1 MQTQLN
7 VKFKHKKIM
16 FAPIGLLKKMR
27 AQERILM
34 PKIKVI
40 SYGREL
46 LIQEEAVRNYASF
59 EYRNKKYDF
68 EIIRKIG
75 IAPTKTIEL
84 DIFNLL
90 EKYKGQE
97 VAI

>member
-1 MQTQLN
+1 
-7 VKFKHKKIM
+7 M
-16 FAPIGLLKKMR
+16 FAPIGLLKKMG

-34 PKIKVI
+34 SKIKVI
-40 SYGREL
+40 SYGREM
-46 LIQEEAVRNYASF
+46 LIQEESVRNYASF
-59 EYRNKKYDF
+59 EYRNKKYEL

-75 IAPTKTIEL
+75 TAPTKTIEL